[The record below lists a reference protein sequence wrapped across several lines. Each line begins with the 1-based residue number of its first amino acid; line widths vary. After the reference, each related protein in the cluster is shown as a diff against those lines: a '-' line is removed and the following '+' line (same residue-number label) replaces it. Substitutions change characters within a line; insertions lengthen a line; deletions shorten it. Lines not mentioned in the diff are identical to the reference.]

1 MFASVEWR
9 IVMLQCTKYSPIEPE
24 YKSEGHGGANGAINS
39 TAGQA
44 PCASIA
50 PRRLSS
56 A

>member
-1 MFASVEWR
+1 VEWR
-9 IVMLQCTKYSPIEPE
+9 IVMLQCTKYRLIEPE
-24 YKSEGHGGANGAINS
+24 YKSKGHGSANGAIDS

-44 PCASIA
+44 PCASIE